1 MWPKSTWHSVH
12 SDVDDVDDVAGV
24 ACAAVGRVHER
35 DFVTKTVF
43 IFVTKAGALNHP
55 KKEVTK
61 TGQNNLI
68 ASKKLNSVQHVEPNL
83 NILSCYILSIALG
96 AFLVASKL
104 QV

>member
-1 MWPKSTWHSVH
+1 MTWLAWLAPQW
-12 SDVDDVDDVAGV
+12 DE
-24 ACAAVGRVHER
+24 CTN
-35 DFVTKTVF
+35 VTLLLTVF

-83 NILSCYILSIALG
+83 NILSCYILGIALG

>member
-1 MWPKSTWHSVH
+1 M
-12 SDVDDVDDVAGV
+12 DDVAGV

-68 ASKKLNSVQHVEPNL
+68 ASKKVEFRATRGTKFEHFIML
-83 NILSCYILSIALG
+83 YT
-96 AFLVASKL
+96 
-104 QV
+104 